1 MNTAVTWAKLANS
14 TTFFAH
20 LYHAWPENEYGKW
33 YISLSLSLFP
43 IDLNRRADFF
53 HSKKM
58 WMRVVWEIGIVSL
71 LFLSLPPPGFW
82 FVSSLSFLFLS
93 NEMCLP
99 ISWGWM
105 GTLPAIASCR
115 MTFVQNFEFSQKER
129 QTDRGGGTKGE
140 EEEEE
145 PFFVLFEYGKKP
157 WTTHSSRLWN
167 KWLRHDTISFLPP
180 LFICEIGSF
189 SSSFSLVNPR
199 ERRRMIAWRFFI
211 FAFYYRGAGS

>member
-1 MNTAVTWAKLANS
+1 MANS
-14 TTFFAH
+14 TTF
-20 LYHAWPENEYGKW
+20 LRICITLGPKTSTENDT
-33 YISLSLSLFP
+33 SLSPSLFP
-43 IDLNRRADFF
+43 IDLKRRADFF

-115 MTFVQNFEFSQKER
+115 MTFVQNFEFSQTGGRGER
-129 QTDRGGGTKGE
+129 G
-140 EEEEE
+140 
-145 PFFVLFEYGKKP
+145 
-157 WTTHSSRLWN
+157 
-167 KWLRHDTISFLPP
+167 
-180 LFICEIGSF
+180 
-189 SSSFSLVNPR
+189 
-199 ERRRMIAWRFFI
+199 RRRRRRRTLFCLIWIWEKTLNNTFI
-211 FAFYYRGAGS
+211 SALE